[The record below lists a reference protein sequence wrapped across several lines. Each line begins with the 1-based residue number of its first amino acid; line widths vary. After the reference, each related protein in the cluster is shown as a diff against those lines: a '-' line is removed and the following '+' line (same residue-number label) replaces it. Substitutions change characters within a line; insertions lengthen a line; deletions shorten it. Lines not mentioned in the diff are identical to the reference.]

1 MATLKASTFNDRDSA
16 ERHFLGLVD
25 QGAENARMRH
35 LTPGP
40 GQSMTY
46 ELKHQ
51 EALAGGG
58 PMIAAEAEALGVTN
72 QEVVDSVLLAR
83 QKWQALSAK
92 IESAR
97 LKAKKQIR
105 EAETAV
111 EMHRIASE
119 LQGQLAP

>member
-1 MATLKASTFNDRDSA
+1 MAKLAIKRFEDIDTAQVFYAKQVDEAA
-16 ERHFLGLVD
+16 ES
-25 QGAENARMRH
+25 ARMRH
-35 LTPGP
+35 LTPGA

-46 ELKHQ
+46 EAKHQ

-58 PMIAAEAEALGVTN
+58 PIIEAEAEALGVTT
-72 QEVVDSVLLAR
+72 QDVIDSVLLAR

-105 EAETAV
+105 EAETAA
-111 EMHRIASE
+111 EMHRITSE